1 MAKIKRSSPR
11 WLRWAVGEISKLR
24 NNIYTSLGWRI
35 IGGTLSA
42 PYRLNSSRVDYAKAR
57 ALYNN
62 TDDDYKLGAGFAK
75 PVINTAVGF
84 MGVPRFRS
92 EDPEAQSVL
101 DDFFGANVSRMQQT
115 HRDAMRDGDC
125 FVWIT
130 REETEDAVL
139 YPEAKVH
146 LVYNIIPPEQ
156 VVQIIRNPVTRAVRE
171 YVLKSEHIW
180 EDEAGN
186 KRRAIITQ
194 RISRERRLIQ
204 VEGDTPPDVQPG
216 EERNPWGFIPIVHFK
231 NEGDETEEF
240 GRSDLEAIEP
250 FMKAYHDVFIASIGG
265 AKLHNIPRLKLRLKD
280 VARFLANNFGITD
293 PKKFAEE
300 GGTINLDGHE
310 LLIFLDEE
318 DAEFIEVKSAI
329 GSAEPLLKFLFYC
342 IVDTSETP
350 EFAFGVHMPSSH
362 ASVKE
367 QMPILVRRIARKRE
381 HFTEAWQRLA
391 RIVLAMTAQAE
402 GRKFSTYATTLEW
415 DEVDPRDEK
424 EVAETL
430 ERIVNALVQALQ
442 NGLISLEAAV
452 QFLRQYIETMNDYLS
467 DDPEIPGERERIIR
481 TKILMARLEDGE
493 LAEEE
498 QKLIDKAL
506 GNVGE

>member
-1 MAKIKRSSPR
+1 MSTKPTRPR
-11 WLRWAVGEISKLR
+11 WLSWAAGEISKLR
-24 NNIYTSLGWRI
+24 NALSSLPWRI
-35 IGGTLSA
+35 ISA
-42 PYRLNSSRVDYAKAR
+42 TYGPVYRLDSSRVDYAKAR

-62 TDDDYKLGAGFAK
+62 TDDNYKLGTGFAK

-92 EDPEAQSVL
+92 EDEDAQAVL

-115 HRDAMRDGDC
+115 HRDAMRDGDA

-130 REETEDAVL
+130 REEAEDAAL
-139 YPEAKVH
+139 YPEAKTR

-156 VVQIIRNPVTRAVRE
+156 VVQIVRNPITRAVRE
-171 YVLKSEHIW
+171 YVLKSEHTW
-180 EDEAGN
+180 LDDAGN
-186 KRRAIITQ
+186 SRRCTVTQ
-194 RISRERRLIQ
+194 RISREKRTIK

-231 NEGDETEEF
+231 NEGDETEGF

-250 FMKAYHDVFIASIGG
+250 FMKAYHDVM
-265 AKLHNIPRLKLRLKD
+265 LHAIQGSKMHSTPRLKLKLKD

-293 PKKFAEE
+293 PKAFAEK

-329 GSAEPLLKFLFYC
+329 GDAAELLKFLFYC

-350 EFAFGVHMPSSH
+350 EFAFGVHTPSSLS
-362 ASVKE
+362 SVKE

-381 HFTEAWQRLA
+381 HFTEAWQRVA

-402 GRKFSTYATTLEW
+402 RKKFSTHATTLEW

-424 EVAETL
+424 DVAETL
-430 ERIVNALVQALQ
+430 ERIVNALVNALQ

-452 QFLRQYIETMNDYLS
+452 QFLGQYIETMNDYLS

-506 GNVGE
+506 GNAGD

>member
-1 MAKIKRSSPR
+1 MAKIKRSSSR

-24 NNIYTSLGWRI
+24 DAFSSLGWRI
-35 IGGTLSA
+35 VGTTYA
-42 PYRLNSSRVDYAKAR
+42 KPYRLDSSRVDYAKAR
-57 ALYNN
+57 ALYENI
-62 TDDDYKLGAGFAK
+62 DDAYKLGAGFAK
-75 PVINTAVGF
+75 PVINTTVGF

-92 EDPEAQSVL
+92 EDEDAQAVL

-115 HRDAMRDGDC
+115 HRNALRDGDC
-125 FVWIT
+125 FVWVT
-130 REETEDAVL
+130 REETEDKAL
-139 YPEAKVH
+139 YPEAKTR

-156 VVQIIRNPVTRAVRE
+156 VVQIIRHPLTRSVQE

-180 EDEAGN
+180 EDEKGN
-186 KRRAIITQ
+186 RRRAVITQ

-204 VEGDTPPDVQPG
+204 VDGDIPPDIQPG
-216 EERNPWGFIPIVHFK
+216 EERNPWGFIPIVHFR

-250 FMKAYHDVFIASIGG
+250 FLKAYHDVLLSGIQG
-265 AKLHNIPRLKLRLKD
+265 ARLHNTPRLKLKLKD

-293 PKKFAEE
+293 PKKFIEE

-318 DAEFIEVKSAI
+318 DAEFIEVQSAI
-329 GSAEPLLKFLFYC
+329 GSTEPLLKLLFYC

-350 EFAFGVHMPSSH
+350 EFAFGVHTPSSLS
-362 ASVKE
+362 SVKE

-381 HFTEAWQRLA
+381 HFTEAWQKLA

-424 EVAETL
+424 DVAETL
-430 ERIVNALVQALQ
+430 ERIVNALVNALQ
-442 NGLISLEAAV
+442 NALISQDAAV
-452 QFLRQYIETMNDYLS
+452 QFLSQYIETMNDFLS
-467 DDPEIPGERERIIR
+467 DDPEIPGERERIIK

-493 LAEEE
+493 LTETE
-498 QKLIDKAL
+498 QKLIDQAL
-506 GNVGE
+506 GNAGE